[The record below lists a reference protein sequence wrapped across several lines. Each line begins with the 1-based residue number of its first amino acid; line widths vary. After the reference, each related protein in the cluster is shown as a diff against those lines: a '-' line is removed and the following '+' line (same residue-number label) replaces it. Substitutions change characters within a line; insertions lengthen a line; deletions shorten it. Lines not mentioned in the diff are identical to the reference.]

1 MQLCIDIGNTRCKYG
16 VFDERSMISYT
27 TSKNLS
33 IRIIR
38 NLCRK
43 FIITNGLLASTRKI
57 DWATIVKAKK
67 FIDIEILDHNTPV
80 PINNLYETPETLGKD
95 RLAGVIGAYA
105 KFKNNAV
112 LVVDIGTCM
121 TMDVIDKEGNYHG
134 GNISPGI
141 HLKLKAMHRY
151 TSKLPLVDLIVNKDE
166 FGKTTVKAM
175 QNGAFYGTIGEIDSF
190 IRRTKQKFGDLKVVF
205 TGGDADKFANMLET
219 MIFVLP
225 YLILEGLNEIILN
238 NNAA

>member
-43 FIITNGLLASTRKI
+43 FIITNALLATTRKI
-57 DWATIVKAKK
+57 DWATIGKAKK
-67 FIDIEILDHNTPV
+67 FIDIEVLDHNTPV

-141 HLKLKAMHRY
+141 NLKLKAMHRY
-151 TSKLPLVDLIVNKDE
+151 TAKLPLVDLIVNKDE
-166 FGKTTVKAM
+166 IGKTTVKAM